1 MAAAGT
7 NYTVL
12 LRSDGSAVSC
22 GDNQYEQ
29 GTIPALAA
37 RRGLFRLA
45 IPSFSLFLLPAWLG
59 TRGNSAFFNDNVH
72 GAVRKVVWG
81 GWVGGGLITFMAREG
96 RLCCGRNN
104 VEGAVRKVGWVGGV
118 GA

>member
-45 IPSFSLFLLPAWLG
+45 IPSFSLFFPWRSTYNHLRIASVIGYSHLTIDSKRP
-59 TRGNSAFFNDNVH
+59 S
-72 GAVRKVVWG
+72 
-81 GWVGGGLITFMAREG
+81 
-96 RLCCGRNN
+96 
-104 VEGAVRKVGWVGGV
+104 
-118 GA
+118 